1 MIRVFRDEDAHAAV
15 DVLRASAK
23 DWLHSPASLLH
34 RLASHPPRA
43 RQRAWVAEA
52 DGQVVGFARARLRW
66 EVSERSLG
74 WLWIGVRP
82 EHRGQSLGGALYD
95 LAATH
100 LLAAGA
106 ERLETYTD
114 DSAGRTFLEERG
126 FREQGGEP
134 ILRLDLGGADVSE
147 LNGLEQAK
155 AAEGFRLVPLAEV
168 LDRPRELHALYAV
181 ASEHVPEEST
191 VDDIRYEEWVA
202 ECLEDPDLSREGSAV
217 VLHEERPV
225 SLAFVV
231 SDGEGRAANDLTG
244 TLPEHRRRGL
254 ARLAK
259 LGTIRWAAENG
270 VDWMLTSNAEANA
283 AMRALNESL
292 GYRSAGMQAFY
303 VRDALS

>member
-1 MIRVFRDEDAHAAV
+1 VIRTFRDEDARAAV

-23 DWLHSPASLLH
+23 DWLHSPESLLH

-43 RQRAWVAEA
+43 QQRAWVGEA
-52 DGQVVGFARARLRW
+52 DGEVVAFARARLRW

-74 WLWIGVRP
+74 WLWIGVLP

-114 DSAGRTFLEERG
+114 EPGSRAFLEERG

-134 ILRLDLGGADVSE
+134 ILRLDVADADVSD
-147 LNGLEQAK
+147 LPALEQAN
-155 AAEGFRLVPLAEV
+155 AAEGFRLAPLAEV

-181 ASEHVPEEST
+181 ASEDVPEEST
-191 VDDIRYEEWVA
+191 VDDIRYEEWVS

-217 VLHEERPV
+217 VLDGEKPV
-225 SLAFVV
+225 ALAFIV

-244 TLPEHRRRGL
+244 TLPDYRRRGL

-259 LGTIRWAAENG
+259 LATIRWAEANG
-270 VDWMLTSNAEANA
+270 VEWMLTANAEANA
-283 AMRALNESL
+283 GMRALNESL
-292 GYRSAGMQAFY
+292 GYRPAGTQAFY

>member
-181 ASEHVPEEST
+181 ASEDVPEEST

>member
-1 MIRVFRDEDAHAAV
+1 MIRVFLDEDAQAAV
-15 DVLRASAK
+15 EVLRASAR

-100 LLAAGA
+100 LLASGA
-106 ERLETYTD
+106 ERIETYTAEP
-114 DSAGRTFLEERG
+114 AGRAFLEERG
-126 FREQGGEP
+126 FQEQGGEP
-134 ILRLDLGGADVSE
+134 TLRLDLPDADVSE
-147 LNGLEQAK
+147 LPALEQAK
-155 AAEGFRLVPLAEV
+155 AAEGFRLAPLAEV

-181 ASEHVPEEST
+181 ASEDVPEESA
-191 VDDIRYEEWVA
+191 VDDIRYEEWIA

-217 VLHEERPV
+217 VLHGETPV
-225 SLAFVV
+225 ALAFIV
-231 SDGEGRAANDLTG
+231 SDGEGRAANDMTG
-244 TLPEHRRRGL
+244 TLPEFRRRGL

-259 LGTIRWAAENG
+259 LATIRWAAENG
-270 VDWMLTSNAEANA
+270 VQWMLTANAEANTG
-283 AMRALNESL
+283 MRALNESL
-292 GYRSAGMQAFY
+292 GYRSAGTQAFY

>member
-1 MIRVFRDEDAHAAV
+1 MIRTFRDEDADAAV
-15 DVLRASAK
+15 EVLRASAR

-34 RLASHPPRA
+34 RLASHPSRA
-43 RQRAWVAEA
+43 RQRAWVAEV

-82 EHRGQSLGGALYD
+82 EHRGESLGGTLYD

-106 ERLETYTD
+106 ERLETYTAEP
-114 DSAGRTFLEERG
+114 AGRAFLEERG
-126 FREQGGEP
+126 FREQGAEP
-134 ILRLDLGGADVSE
+134 ILRLDLAGADVSE
-147 LNGLEQAK
+147 FPALEQAK
-155 AAEGFRLVPLAEV
+155 GAEGFRLVPLAEV

-181 ASEHVPEEST
+181 ASEDVPEEST
-191 VDDIRYEEWVA
+191 VDDIRFEEWVS
-202 ECLEDPDLSREGSAV
+202 ECLEDPDLSGEVSAV
-217 VLHEERPV
+217 VLHDETPV

-244 TLPEHRRRGL
+244 TLPEYRRRGL
-254 ARLAK
+254 ARLVK
-259 LGTIRWAAENG
+259 LASIRWAAANG
-270 VDWMLTSNAEANA
+270 VEWILTSNAEANA

-292 GYRSAGMQAFY
+292 GYRSAGTQAFY